1 MKTMKNDV
9 AELVKHFFDTDGWKY
24 DYDEARSI
32 FRTGMGMGPIGKLD
46 IVILIRKDYYLVYAI
61 FSSNAEEAQYV
72 RVSEYLHRANY
83 GLNNG
88 NFEMDFEDGE
98 IRYKTYVN
106 FDGLQLSKEVVRDS
120 ILIPIFMFDRYGKN
134 LVRLMLGESDPKTLI
149 DEVEEEKRKEREA
162 RRAES
167 DN

>member
-1 MKTMKNDV
+1 MEITKKSTAN
-9 AELVKHFFDTDGWKY
+9 LIKHFFDTDGWKY
-24 DYDEARSI
+24 DYDEERSI
-32 FRTGMGMGPIGKLD
+32 FRTGMSMGSIGKLD
-46 IVILIRKDYYLVYAI
+46 IMIPIREDYYLVHAI
-61 FSSNAEEAQYV
+61 FSSNAEESQYV

-106 FDGLQLSKEVVRDS
+106 FDGLQLSEEVVRDS
-120 ILIPIFMFDRYGKN
+120 ILIPIFMFDTYGKN
-134 LVRLMLGESDPKTLI
+134 LVRLMIGESDPKTLI
-149 DEVEEEKRKEREA
+149 DEVEEEKREEREA

-167 DN
+167 NN